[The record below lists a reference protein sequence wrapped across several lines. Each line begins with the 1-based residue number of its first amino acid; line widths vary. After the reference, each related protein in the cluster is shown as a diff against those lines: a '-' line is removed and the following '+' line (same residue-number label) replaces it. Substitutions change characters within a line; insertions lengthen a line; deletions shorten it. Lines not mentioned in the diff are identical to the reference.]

1 MVRQKPPLVFVSS
14 QSKMLTFFIKKSPG
28 LVTGL
33 EVFILRMQGY
43 LSHSSKKNT
52 GIMQISYNSYLNTA
66 VELGIIGVTFLLLNF
81 IIQWRYSFF
90 LSDEYRY
97 LIQILLVSMVVGC
110 FANPWL
116 SDTLQNCIYMLY
128 SWLLVFQKKIESC
141 N

>member
-97 LIQILLVSMVVGC
+97 LIQILLELV
-110 FANPWL
+110 WL
-116 SDTLQNCIYMLY
+116 
-128 SWLLVFQKKIESC
+128 
-141 N
+141 